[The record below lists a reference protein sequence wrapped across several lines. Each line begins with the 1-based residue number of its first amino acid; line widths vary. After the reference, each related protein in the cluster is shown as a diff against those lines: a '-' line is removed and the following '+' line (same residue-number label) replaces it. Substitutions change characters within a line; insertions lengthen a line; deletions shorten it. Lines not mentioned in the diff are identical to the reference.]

1 MLLLVLAFVL
11 SLIDFTSDILPLMF
25 SKCLPLLLS
34 NLLLIN
40 ILNGFSVAETT
51 AVGGVVVC
59 VGDYMDVT
67 NSAFEPTLNG
77 VKA

>member
-1 MLLLVLAFVL
+1 MVSKFSALLL
-11 SLIDFTSDILPLMF
+11 P
-25 SKCLPLLLS
+25 
-34 NLLLIN
+34 NLLLKKF
-40 ILNGFSVAETT
+40 LLGFSMAETM

-67 NSAFEPTLNG
+67 NSAFGPTLKD

>member
-1 MLLLVLAFVL
+1 MVSKFSALLL
-11 SLIDFTSDILPLMF
+11 P
-25 SKCLPLLLS
+25 
-34 NLLLIN
+34 NLLLKKF
-40 ILNGFSVAETT
+40 LLGFSMAETM